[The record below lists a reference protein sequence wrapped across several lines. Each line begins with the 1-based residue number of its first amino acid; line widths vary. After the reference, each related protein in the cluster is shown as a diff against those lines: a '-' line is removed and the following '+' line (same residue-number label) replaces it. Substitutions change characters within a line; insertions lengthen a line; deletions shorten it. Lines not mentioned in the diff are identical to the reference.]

1 MNRRNERIDSEL
13 HKKAEKIISDN
24 FQDDMISSMDAED
37 ALHELRVHK
46 IELEMQ
52 NEELLKTQIN
62 LEDSRRKYFELYN
75 FAPVGYFTLDKD
87 GLILEANIAGAVLLG
102 VEKTNLFK
110 NAFIRYI
117 NPEHQ
122 NKFHNIWQSTMK
134 AGNKQSTEIKMIKM
148 GGDPFYA
155 QIESTIHY
163 DELFKGLKIALLD
176 ITERKNAQQELI
188 KLLEQKEILLK
199 EIHHRVKNN
208 LMIISS
214 LLNLQSR
221 YIKDKSS
228 KEIFTESQNRAK
240 SMALIHERLYQS
252 NDLKKIDFGEYIR
265 SLSNELFNTYDAD
278 PGLINLKINVES
290 LFLDINTT
298 VPLGLI
304 VNELISNC
312 LKHGFPDGRRGE
324 IDVDLHSKDNYYE
337 LKVKDNGIGFP
348 KDLNYENTDSL
359 GLQMIVSLTDQI
371 DGNIKL
377 NNTVGTEFIIT
388 FKEFDNKN
396 SIK

>member
-1 MNRRNERIDSEL
+1 MNKRNESIDSEL
-13 HKKAEKIISDN
+13 RKNAEKMVSEN
-24 FQDDMISSMDAED
+24 FQDPKDSSMGDAD
-37 ALHELRVHK
+37 ALHELRVHQ

-52 NEELLKTQIN
+52 NEELMKTQIN

-87 GLILEANIAGAVLLG
+87 GLILEVNIAGAELLG
-102 VEKTNLFK
+102 VERANLIK
-110 NAFIRYI
+110 NAFIQFI
-117 NPEHQ
+117 NPEHRK
-122 NKFHNIWQSTMK
+122 KFHNIWQSTIK
-134 AGNKQSTEIKMIKM
+134 AGNKQSTELGMIKR

-163 DELFKGLKIALLD
+163 DELYKGLSIALLD
-176 ITERKNAQQELI
+176 ITERKNAQNELL

-214 LLNLQSR
+214 LMNLQSR
-221 YIKDKSS
+221 YIKDKAS

-278 PGLINLKINVES
+278 PGIITLKINVES
-290 LFLDINTT
+290 LFLDINTA

-312 LKHGFPDGRRGE
+312 LKHGFPDGRKGE
-324 IDVDLHSKDNYYE
+324 IDVDLHSNGNYYE
-337 LKVKDNGIGFP
+337 LSVKDNGIGFP

-371 DGNIKL
+371 DGNINL
-377 NNTVGTEFIIT
+377 NNIVGTEFMIT
-388 FKEFDNKN
+388 FKEFEVKKLN
-396 SIK
+396 

>member
-1 MNRRNERIDSEL
+1 
-13 HKKAEKIISDN
+13 
-24 FQDDMISSMDAED
+24 MD
-37 ALHELRVHK
+37 
-46 IELEMQ
+46 I
-52 NEELLKTQIN
+52 
-62 LEDSRRKYFELYN
+62 
-75 FAPVGYFTLDKD
+75 
-87 GLILEANIAGAVLLG
+87 
-102 VEKTNLFK
+102 
-110 NAFIRYI
+110 
-117 NPEHQ
+117 
-122 NKFHNIWQSTMK
+122 
-134 AGNKQSTEIKMIKM
+134 
-148 GGDPFYA
+148 FYA
-155 QIESTIHY
+155 QIESTIHD
-163 DELFKGLKIALLD
+163 DELFKGLKIAILD
-176 ITERKNAQQELI
+176 ISERKNIQKELL

-221 YIKDKSS
+221 YIKDKAS

-278 PGLINLKINVES
+278 PGQITLKINVES

-312 LKHGFPDGRRGE
+312 LKHGFPDGRNGE
-324 IDVDLHSKDNYYE
+324 IDVDLHSKGDYYE
-337 LKVKDNGIGFP
+337 LSVKDNGIGFP

-359 GLQMIVSLTDQI
+359 GLQMIVSLTNQI

-377 NNTVGTEFIIT
+377 NNIVGTEFMIT
-388 FKEFDNKN
+388 FKEFEVKKLN
-396 SIK
+396 